1 MISVNIP
8 DPLAQDAVIQAKVF
22 NRTVDNQISYW
33 AKIGK
38 IAEENPD
45 LSFDFIIN
53 PAWTFGVFIPDP
65 SARAA
70 ERGRWAS

>member
-8 DPLAQDAVIQAKVF
+8 DPLAQDAVVQAKVF

-45 LSFDFIIN
+45 LSFDFIKN
-53 PAWTFGVFIPDP
+53 VLCAREEALEGQVEPYSFG
-65 SARAA
+65 
-70 ERGRWAS
+70 

>member
-8 DPLAQDAVIQAKVF
+8 DPLAQDAVVQAKVF

-38 IAEENPD
+38 IAEDSKTLDNPTD
-45 LSFDFIIN
+45 RYWKKMGL
-53 PAWTFGVFIPDP
+53 W
-65 SARAA
+65 
-70 ERGRWAS
+70 

>member
-8 DPLAQDAVIQAKVF
+8 DPLAQDAVVQAKVF

-45 LSFDFIIN
+45 LSFDFIKNILCASEEALEGHVE
-53 PAWTFGVFIPDP
+53 PYSFG
-65 SARAA
+65 
-70 ERGRWAS
+70 